1 MSYSGFH
8 LAFNL
13 PVLLLLFFLSGKG
26 FWPGEVVLVMI
37 AILGIVVAFTSPWD
51 NWAVARGIWDFPPER
66 IRFRVGKLPIE
77 EYAFFIIQSM
87 EVMMLSWAFLGWA
100 KPPQG
105 APMPR
110 WVGEPEVL
118 RHLAILFVAWVAV
131 GVLFKEWPNRERRI
145 HYAWHLLFWF
155 LPVILIQWI
164 VAGPMLM
171 AYFWQVFVPT
181 FVIGTYLCVADWY
194 AIGKGI
200 WFFDEKQITGWKIGG
215 VMPWEEAAFFY
226 ITSFLVAQTFL
237 ILLPPQFR

>member
-110 WVGEPEVL
+110 WVGEP
-118 RHLAILFVAWVAV
+118 
-131 GVLFKEWPNRERRI
+131 
-145 HYAWHLLFWF
+145 
-155 LPVILIQWI
+155 
-164 VAGPMLM
+164 
-171 AYFWQVFVPT
+171 
-181 FVIGTYLCVADWY
+181 
-194 AIGKGI
+194 
-200 WFFDEKQITGWKIGG
+200 
-215 VMPWEEAAFFY
+215 
-226 ITSFLVAQTFL
+226 
-237 ILLPPQFR
+237 